1 MLATALALASC
12 LSVSDAAI
20 FTAASDLTSRDG
32 RSASAF
38 DYDVACLDGEVASAF
53 DQLVTYS
60 DNAAQQLPGK
70 VLARD
75 IFDKTVFVRLD
86 TAARGLPPIAVRWP
100 ADKRKLKAVG
110 ADGKV
115 LDDDRVDAPG
125 QRVMYFSQYP
135 DTESG
140 LLGQVGSTPA
150 PVPVC
155 LDPIPIPKLFLKLKL
170 LKRFPRAVHRG
181 AAHIEVG
188 VLWRGS
194 EFHHMRGKI
203 VDSFYKRSDVPDGT
217 HMVQLPPI
225 SVQWPYDK
233 LEVLFRTGQ
242 CVTIKQGLYEGESG
256 YVRGDEFL
264 YEGSPKH
271 RVELGRGEVE
281 VPKASIEATNGGNC
295 RS

>member
-100 ADKRKLKAVG
+100 ADKRKLK
-110 ADGKV
+110 V
-115 LDDDRVDAPG
+115 LRDDRAEAPY
-125 QRVMYFSQYP
+125 QRVMYFDQ
-135 DTESG
+135 DIGEEESG
-140 LLGQVGSTPA
+140 LLGRVRRTPA